1 MPRVVVTGSGG
12 FVGTALSPMLAAAG
26 HEVVAVPRH
35 LVAEGDRDA
44 SRASLDALM
53 RNGDVVIHLAARAH
67 VMHEDQS
74 DPLSEF
80 RRINVA
86 GTLAIARAA
95 VRAGVRRFVFVS
107 SIGVFGTSSID
118 RFSERSPI
126 APEEPYAVSK
136 WEAEQALRELER
148 SSGIDVVVVRPALV
162 YGPHAKGNFLR
173 LMRLVASG
181 LPLPFG
187 AVVNMRSFIGVA
199 NLCELLHA
207 CAIHPNAAHE
217 TFVAADGEDISTSAL
232 LTLMSKAM
240 GRPDRQFKL
249 PLPVLRGALMAV
261 GLKKEFSRLTGS
273 LLVDAR
279 HAREAL
285 QWQPRLSL
293 QKGIEGMV
301 QVFTGRSPR

>member
-1 MPRVVVTGSGG
+1 MPKVVVTGSGG
-12 FVGTALSPMLAAAG
+12 FVGRALSPMLAAAG
-26 HEVVAVPRH
+26 HEVVAVPRA
-35 LVAEGDRDA
+35 LVADGDRDA

-53 RNGDVVIHLAARAH
+53 RNADVVIHLAARAH
-67 VMHEDQS
+67 VMREGQS

-118 RFSERSPI
+118 RFSERSQI

-136 WEAEQALRELER
+136 WEAELALRELER
-148 SSGIDVVVVRPALV
+148 ESGSDVVVVRPALV

-173 LMRLVASG
+173 LLRLVASG
-181 LPLPFG
+181 VPLPFG
-187 AVVNMRSFIGVA
+187 AIVNQRSFIGVT
-199 NLCELLHA
+199 NLCDLLHS

-232 LTLMSKAM
+232 LTMMSKAM
-240 GRPDRQFKL
+240 GRPDRQFSF
-249 PLPVLRGALMAV
+249 PLPILRTALTAV
-261 GLKKEFSRLTGS
+261 GLRKEFLRLTGS
-273 LLVDAR
+273 LLVDAG
-279 HAREAL
+279 HARATL
-285 QWQPRLSL
+285 QWRPQRSL
-293 QKGIEGMV
+293 QEGIEEMV
-301 QVFTGRSPR
+301 HVFMGRSSR